1 VIEDLRIRNMTRTA
15 RGTVAEPGRNVKQK
29 AVLNRAILD
38 KGWHKLQL
46 AVENVARYTGTT
58 IVKLPAAYTSQ
69 TCLACHSVSP
79 NNRESQAVFRCLTCG
94 TSSTL
99 TSTQPRTSSPPDR
112 R

>member
-58 IVKLPAAYTSQ
+58 IVKVPGAYTQ
-69 TCLACHSVSP
+69 TCSACHSVSP
-79 NNRESQAVFRCLTCG
+79 NNGESQAVFRCLTCG